1 MIAYPRYVYE
11 EAVDYITDLTL
22 PPHTAPYISLLLHS
36 LHFLIRA
43 PLWQIFLSFLPLG
56 RSRRWTQKPTDSVF
70 VQPDSGLKRYDQM
83 VEAGK
88 QGWRILGWL
97 GLGSTS
103 VWGAFG
109 VSLLS
114 RPTLGSKV
122 LTDGLADS
130 RVQNWLFFLIV
141 FGISFAN
148 ASYLFNSRRRYDMR
162 FRKVSPSR
170 LPTPVDSSARADEV
184 VFQDQLNT
192 PNARSV
198 PVPNSRDLEMED
210 EDLAQWTAKK
220 VFFLVWYVIPH
231 PIPLTRVTSIGIDSS
246 WLSC

>member
-1 MIAYPRYVYE
+1 
-11 EAVDYITDLTL
+11 
-22 PPHTAPYISLLLHS
+22 
-36 LHFLIRA
+36 
-43 PLWQIFLSFLPLG
+43 
-56 RSRRWTQKPTDSVF
+56 
-70 VQPDSGLKRYDQM
+70 M